1 MNDYHGQLQ
10 RSKVKGGG
18 PAGNNYRQ
26 MMIEKEMEYS
36 KLLDDFQVR
45 AQALTNY
52 CVSFFRFIVDVQL
65 F

>member
-1 MNDYHGQLQ
+1 
-10 RSKVKGGG
+10 
-18 PAGNNYRQ
+18 
-26 MMIEKEMEYS
+26 MMIEKEMEYF
-36 KLLDDFQVR
+36 KLLDDFQVREFR